1 MKSPAFELILGD
13 VPRLRWG
20 HTTLSV
26 GYYKV
31 IYTHLLALTLAGGFY
46 WLWYSDISTY
56 YYALIGPVE
65 LDVNTLQRD
74 ARRRVV
80 IVDLGSVD
88 KTEDGDPV
96 YWLEKAEVMQRN
108 QWELIIAVEFSSGL
122 AGHVT
127 SRPFRVT
134 TKSGSK
140 MRRNGGL

>member
-1 MKSPAFELILGD
+1 M
-13 VPRLRWG
+13 
-20 HTTLSV
+20 
-26 GYYKV
+26 
-31 IYTHLLALTLAGGFY
+31 
-46 WLWYSDISTY
+46 
-56 YYALIGPVE
+56 
-65 LDVNTLQRD
+65 
-74 ARRRVV
+74 
-80 IVDLGSVD
+80 DLGSVD